1 MALLAGSFSDMI
13 SNFNGASGGGP
24 TSLKNLLTGG
34 ANAMLGIGEGDVLSQ
49 RLKDQEDEMRKK
61 ALMAQRKAYPDVANG
76 NILPGGAG
84 MLFGG
89 I

>member
-13 SNFNGASGGGP
+13 SNFNGQSGGGP
-24 TSLKNLLTGG
+24 TSLKNLMSAG
-34 ANAMLGIGEGDVLSQ
+34 ANAIFGIGEGDRLSQ
-49 RLKDQEDEMRKK
+49 QLKDREDEMRKK
-61 ALMAQRKAYPDVANG
+61 ALMAQRKTYPDVANG

-84 MLFGG
+84 ILFGG